1 MFKVENRV
9 LTINYL
15 EKKIAEL
22 SSQDVN
28 RWQSMQYLLV
38 YYFRI
43 LVGPVVANLA
53 VMALVGV
60 SIYKGSEPYQIMFIV
75 GLYLM
80 LPLIPLSTII
90 RISFA
95 ARKGRKDAEEGKDSS
110 NPFRPDSYF
119 FKAYDYGYNEA
130 RSKEQS

>member
-15 EKKIAEL
+15 ENKIAEL

-28 RWQSMQYLLV
+28 RWQSMLYLLV

-80 LPLIPLSTII
+80 LPLIPLSTIL

-95 ARKGRKDAEEGKDSS
+95 ARKGRKDAEEGKKSS
-110 NPFRPDSYF
+110 NPFSSDSYF
-119 FKAYDYGYNEA
+119 LKAYEQGYSQA
-130 RSKEQS
+130 RSKEES